1 MAASKGK
8 TKTALFLRQ
17 QRGALFSFKAK
28 RREEKKEKT
37 VFPKGIGIKETGK
50 RKKDSIRG
58 IRICREIEKMAILC
72 LLYGVKMHEIRTQK
86 KRPCPVRVGWKTFS
100 FGASSNFLSVLSL

>member
-50 RKKDSIRG
+50 RKKDNNR
-58 IRICREIEKMAILC
+58 K
-72 LLYGVKMHEIRTQK
+72 
-86 KRPCPVRVGWKTFS
+86 
-100 FGASSNFLSVLSL
+100 